1 MSRTAERRMFA
12 KTVID
17 SDAFLDMPMSAQCLY
32 FHLGMRADDD
42 GFLNNPKKIQRM
54 VGASDDDF
62 RLLIMKRFVIVFDN
76 GVMVIKHWR
85 LHNYIQK
92 DRYKPTVYQDELA
105 MLTVK
110 ENGVYTEC
118 IQDGYT
124 GKVSI
129 ELGKDSIG
137 KDSIGEG
144 SDVGCASTP
153 QSKRFTPPTREEV
166 QQYITEHGYHVDAER
181 FTDYYTSNGWMVGKN
196 KMKDWKA
203 AVRTWERKEKE
214 SENATSNIFQQ
225 IAEERKAH
233 GY

>member
-1 MSRTAERRMFA
+1 MSQTAERRMFA

-62 RLLIMKRFVIVFDN
+62 KLLIMKRFVIVFET

-92 DRYKPTVYQDELA
+92 DRYKPTVYQDELS

-118 IQDGYT
+118 VHDVYT

-129 ELGKDSIG
+129 ELGKDSIELG
-137 KDSIGEG
+137 KDS
-144 SDVGCASTP
+144 VGDSCADKPP
-153 QSKRFTPPTREEV
+153 QKKRFEAPTREEV
-166 QQYITEHGYHVDAER
+166 QQYITEQGYHVDADR
-181 FTDYYTSNGWMVGKN
+181 FVDYYTSNGWMVGKN
-196 KMKDWKA
+196 HMKDWKA
-203 AVRTWERKEKE
+203 AVRTWERKAKQTKNET
-214 SENATSNIFQQ
+214 NNIFQQ
-225 IAEERKAH
+225 IAEERKAR